1 MTDNNIK
8 HNEWW
13 RGSAIYQIY
22 PRSFLDTN
30 GDGVGDLKGITEKLE
45 YIASLHVDGIWISPF
60 FLSPMKDYGYDVSDF
75 CTVDPIFGGMD
86 DFDALLKKAH
96 DLDLK
101 VIIDFALNHTSE
113 EHAWFQESNK
123 SKTNAKADWYVW
135 ANPKSDGSPP
145 NNWQSIFGGPAWTFH
160 TGRSQYYMH
169 SFLKEQPELNY
180 HNPEVRK
187 TIFDI
192 ARFWLDKGVDGF
204 RLDAVNHCFCDDHL
218 RDNPGAVSDHN
229 EGVQFDGLWP
239 YSMQQHIYDK
249 SRPEMIAFI
258 EELRALTDEYEGRYL
273 IGEIGDDHAFQRA
286 AEYTEGDK
294 RLHTAYSTAMMGG
307 QSVHINAETF
317 SLPVKEELSFN
328 GTSWP
333 SWAYCNHDVVRVAS
347 RWDKNNPD
355 GNPNYTKMLMASLG
369 CLRGSYCV
377 YQGEE
382 LGLKEAI
389 LDFEDLHDPWG
400 IATWPAWQGRDGC
413 RTPMPWDNTAK
424 NTGFSDKDGKP
435 WLPVCKTHVPM
446 AVSVQEKDPNS
457 MLNFTRKFMEWRKK
471 QTVLRTGHIEFCDFG
486 NDVLGFIRY
495 NDDTQMLCVF
505 NLSNTPQELKGI
517 EESETL
523 YSLGASLE
531 GGSLSLDAF
540 GFAICA

>member
-1 MTDNNIK
+1 MNDKNIK
-8 HNEWW
+8 NNEWW

-239 YSMQQHIYDK
+239 YSMQQHVYDK
-249 SRPEMIAFI
+249 SQPEMIPFL
-258 EELRALTDEYEGRYL
+258 EDLRALTDEYEGRYL

-294 RLHTAYSTAMMGG
+294 RLHTAYSTAMLGG

-457 MLNFTRKFMEWRKK
+457 MLNFTREFMKWRKK

-486 NDVLGFIRY
+486 DDVLGFIRH
-495 NDDTQMLCVF
+495 NDDTQVLCAF
-505 NLSNTPQELKGI
+505 NLSNTSQELQGI
-517 EESETL
+517 KESQTL
-523 YSLGASLE
+523 YSLGATLE